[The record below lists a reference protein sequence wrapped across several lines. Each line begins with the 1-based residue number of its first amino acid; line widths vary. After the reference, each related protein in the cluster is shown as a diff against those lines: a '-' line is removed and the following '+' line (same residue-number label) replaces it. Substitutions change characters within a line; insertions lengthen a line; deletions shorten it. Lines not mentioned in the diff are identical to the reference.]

1 MEEETWKSI
10 IIDDFD
16 WNAEISDYGQ
26 VRSTKTQRI
35 RKIQPKGI
43 YQTVVLK
50 HQNKQREYYIH
61 WLVAYAFI
69 PNDNP
74 IQKTMVQRKPIEG
87 LPLNHVSTLKWV
99 TRSEV
104 TKKAHQKETRKLTG
118 KKIVQYDLNM
128 NVIKEYPSIAAA
140 GRAGYKNLYD
150 CLAGNTKE
158 AYKCYWA
165 YG

>member
-1 MEEETWKSI
+1 MEETWKSI

-16 WNAEISDYGQ
+16 WNAEISDHGQ
-26 VRSTKTQRI
+26 VRSINTQLM
-35 RKIQPKGI
+35 RKIQTDDDN
-43 YQTVVLK
+43 YQTVILK
-50 HQNKQREYYIH
+50 HQKKTKKCYIH

-74 IQKTMVQRKPIEG
+74 TQKKIVQRKPIEG
-87 LPLNHVSTLKWV
+87 LPLNHVSTLKWA

-104 TKKAHQKETRKLTG
+104 TQEAHRKETRKSTG

-128 NVIKEYPSIAAA
+128 NVIKEYPSVAAA

-150 CLAGNTKE
+150 CLAGRTKQ
-158 AYKCYWA
+158 AHNCYWA
-165 YG
+165 YS